1 MMPVI
6 TPDTMQGNI
15 KPAVRP
21 IATDAVNPGNILPS
35 MGARTEYL
43 SIEDFEKARGAMHGA
58 RRKLEEAKQDGS
70 NKRIAVYLL
79 VFAVGFLFL
88 VVYYA
93 YRWSRFA
100 ATSKPAD
107 APVPEEKLKKCKTA
121 EQQSSTL

>member
-15 KPAVRP
+15 KPAIRP
-21 IATDAVNPGNILPS
+21 IATDAVIPGNILPS

-79 VFAVGFLFL
+79 VLAVGFLFL

-107 APVPEEKLKKCKTA
+107 ASVPEEKFKKCKTV
-121 EQQSSTL
+121 EEQSSTG